1 MDPKLLFWTAAIL
14 DLGAVCLVAVF
25 GLRHARRGKI
35 ARHRRAM
42 KIATL
47 LVIAFLVSYV
57 LKVQLVGREDMSVWT
72 TADVWALR
80 IHELFIMQMLIAG
93 GVAWIQGRKLRA
105 TRLVTH
111 DPDDPLPE
119 AATVRLHRLA
129 GRVSVIGALLG
140 FLMAIEVLVG
150 MYLRA
155 FRA

>member
-1 MDPKLLFWTAAIL
+1 
-14 DLGAVCLVAVF
+14 
-25 GLRHARRGKI
+25 
-35 ARHRRAM
+35 M
-42 KIATL
+42 KNATL